1 VIEEDPEGAVI
12 PWADE
17 QSGPGEL
24 EMRFAPEAALIR
36 ILRLATSGL
45 ASLAEF
51 DLDGIEDLKIA
62 VDEVCSSLI
71 EVSDGSRIELRLGR
85 AAPCGVWIEGT
96 TSIAPGASVDS
107 DRVALGDRILSVIAD
122 RHEFTVADGVA
133 RFRVLRLGEVAGAGS

>member
-1 VIEEDPEGAVI
+1 VSDEDPGTAVI

-17 QSGPGEL
+17 QSGPGDL
-24 EMRFAPEAALIR
+24 QVRIAPEATLIR
-36 ILRLATSGL
+36 IVRLAASGL

-71 EVSDGSRIELRLGR
+71 EVSDGSPIELRMGR

-96 TSIAPGASVDS
+96 TAVANGATVDS
-107 DRVALGDRILSVIAD
+107 DRVALGDRILAVIAD
-122 RHEFTVADGVA
+122 RHEFGVADGVA